1 MEYYDRRLVETKKHA
16 NQSCCGCDM
25 SVELMLTRA
34 TVKIRA
40 MIATGEIAP
49 GSRLS
54 ERALADSLELGR
66 AAIREALRVL
76 EQEKL
81 VQIVARRGTFVVQ
94 PSENDLVQ
102 IYEIRSAIESAA
114 ASLAARRG
122 PSIALERQARHLEE
136 MLNEGKGGS
145 IAAQRLGWAFHDEI
159 FAITENAL
167 LADLYQKLRMQ
178 SGVALKEIVRHFEEQ
193 VTRGTQEHLAIFGAI
208 KSRDVEGAR
217 IKMFDHVKDATKTR
231 IKLLSDQLV
240 DKRKSL

>member
-1 MEYYDRRLVETKKHA
+1 
-16 NQSCCGCDM
+16 
-25 SVELMLTRA
+25 MLTKA

-40 MIATGEIAP
+40 MIASGTISP

-94 PSENDLVQ
+94 PSEHDLVQ

-122 PSIALERQARHLEE
+122 PSETLARQASRLEE
-136 MLNEGKGGS
+136 MLNEGTGGS
-145 IAAQRLGWAFHDEI
+145 VAAQRLGWLFHDEI

-167 LADLYQKLRMQ
+167 LADLYQKLRTQ
-178 SGVALKEIVRHFEEQ
+178 SGVALKEIVRHFEDQ
-193 VTRGTQEHLAIFGAI
+193 VMRGTREHLEIFYAI
-208 KSRDVEGAR
+208 KARDAEGAR
-217 IKMFDHVKDATKTR
+217 IKMFDHVKNATKTR
-231 IKLLSDQLV
+231 IKLLSDQLS
-240 DKRKSL
+240 DKRMSS